1 MMKTT
6 TVQKE
11 QVLDCADIVEI
22 IFVYQMNNACYK
34 CYTLEYVQKS
44 VEFNYQTLHCGDES
58 LKNVEPCS
66 RRLRCVCC

>member
-34 CYTLEYVQKS
+34 CYTLECVQKS

-58 LKNVEPCS
+58 LKNVKPCS